1 MGVIAAWSYNGL
13 VGNQYLGEI
22 VGFYIRQSVKV
33 GPLRFNFSKSGV
45 GVSAG
50 VKGLR
55 IGTGPRGNYIHMGR
69 GGVYYRTT
77 FSKTTK
83 GIPTQPR
90 RPEVPHQS
98 APTFNAASHTVGP
111 MEEIQS
117 AAVQLLTDTTS
128 AEVLGQIERKRRMPN
143 YWRAVALVA
152 VILFLAA
159 FNQGIQDIALAV
171 LGILLAVVVLVAVYF
186 NKISK
191 AIVFFYDLD
200 EPARSA
206 YEALTLAFEP
216 MFQANKKW
224 RINSK
229 GDVLN
234 RKYHAGAGYV
244 VSRSELAT
252 TELGARFIKTNI
264 PVPSLEGK
272 HLQLYFYPDRVLVFD
287 GAQVGAI
294 SYADLRLDTAV
305 SRFIEDEG
313 VPHDSR
319 IVDRTWKYVNKSGGP
334 DRRFKDNTEIPVVEY
349 EKIHFTTASGLNEF
363 FHVSR
368 VGASAGIAGAILA
381 MAQHSQPAT

>member
-1 MGVIAAWSYNGL
+1 M
-13 VGNQYLGEI
+13 
-22 VGFYIRQSVKV
+22 GFYIRQSVKV

-55 IGTGPRGNYIHMGR
+55 IGTGPRGNYIHMGH

-77 FSKTTK
+77 FPKATK
-83 GIPTQPR
+83 GIPAQPR
-90 RPEVPHQS
+90 RPQVPHQS
-98 APTFNAASHTVGP
+98 DPAFNADSHTVGP

-117 AAVQLLTDTTS
+117 AAVQQLTDTTS
-128 AEVLGQIERKRRMPN
+128 AEVLAQIERKRRMPN

-159 FNQGIQDIALAV
+159 MNQGIQDVALAV
-171 LGILLAVVVLVAVYF
+171 LGILLAVVVTVAVYF
-186 NKISK
+186 NKIGK

-200 EPARSA
+200 EAARSA

-216 MFQANKKW
+216 VFQANKKW

-234 RKYHAGAGYV
+234 RKYHAGAGHV

-252 TELGARFIKTNI
+252 TELGAGFIKTNI

-272 HLQLYFYPDRVLVFD
+272 RLQLYFYPDRVLVFD
-287 GAQVGAI
+287 GAQVGAV
-294 SYADLRLDTAV
+294 SYAELRLDTAV

-313 VPHDSR
+313 VPRDSR
-319 IVDRTWKYVNKSGGP
+319 VVDRTWRYVNKNGGP
-334 DRRFKDNTEIPVVEY
+334 DRRFKNNTEIPVVEY
-349 EKIHFTTASGLNEF
+349 EKIHFTTASGLNELF
-363 FHVSR
+363 QVSR
-368 VGASAGIAGAILA
+368 VGAAAGIAGAIRA
-381 MAQHSQPAT
+381 MAQHSQHAT